1 MIRRRQRLR
10 ARSGGARSG
19 FSLTEVMIAS
29 MILLIASLGFSFG
42 LISAMKTQYMAGDHY
57 RSMTIARNRIQR
69 ARSLNFDS
77 LPLLSEND
85 LRVNEYGDQSTTGYY
100 YRSTVIADYAANCVE
115 LTVSVKF
122 TKPDGATSEQP
133 VSIQTLIARG
143 M

>member
-1 MIRRRQRLR
+1 M
-10 ARSGGARSG
+10 
-19 FSLTEVMIAS
+19 AS
-29 MILLIASLGFSFG
+29 MILLIASLGFSSG

-77 LPLLSEND
+77 LPLLAED
-85 LRVNEYGDQSTTGYY
+85 DIRVNDYGDQSSTGYY
-100 YRSTVIADYAANCVE
+100 YRTTTISSYATNCIE
-115 LTVSVKF
+115 LTVAVKF
-122 TKPDGATSEQP
+122 TKPDGAKSEQP